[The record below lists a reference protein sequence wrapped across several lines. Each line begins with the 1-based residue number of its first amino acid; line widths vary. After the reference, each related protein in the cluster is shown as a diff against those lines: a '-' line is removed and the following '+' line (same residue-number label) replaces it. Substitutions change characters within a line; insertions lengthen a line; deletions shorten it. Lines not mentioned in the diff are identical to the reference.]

1 MLMSRMSRGEKI
13 FQSINLVLLL
23 ALAIATLFPFL
34 YVVSVSLTPLEVL
47 AKYGSFQ
54 VIPRVIT
61 FDAYRYLL
69 STGLI
74 PRAFLNSVTIT
85 VLGTTVNLVLT
96 TLTAYPLS
104 RKRLPGRTF
113 WLVFVLIPMLFSGG
127 LVPLFILVRSL
138 GLLNTYWAVVLPG
151 AIWTYNLLV
160 MKSFFESL
168 PEEILESAR
177 IDGANDF
184 RILIRIVLP
193 LSKPVLATLGLFYA
207 VGHWNGFFYPLMFLS
222 DAKLQ
227 PLQVILRNVLLDLM
241 MDDLPEVLEKLELLP
256 GQTLKMAAIVLSVL
270 PLLVVYP
277 WIQKYFTKGVL
288 LGAIKG

>member
-1 MLMSRMSRGEKI
+1 MLTSRMSRGEKI

-184 RILIRIVLP
+184 RILMRIVLP